1 MKLKPAKLANK
12 SKPWNWVKILFVSAD
27 VAECSEQN
35 DVCQQGNCVEKS
47 GDYHCNCYFGFAG
60 RKCDKGEPLLK
71 KKTIFSYAMK
81 WKHRSVVSMV
91 CH

>member
-1 MKLKPAKLANK
+1 MKL
-12 SKPWNWVKILFVSAD
+12 SKNLVSAD

-60 RKCDKGEPLLK
+60 RKCDKGEPLLRK
-71 KKTIFSYAMK
+71 KKQFSVML
-81 WKHRSVVSMV
+81 WSGSIGL
-91 CH
+91 

>member
-35 DVCQQGNCVEKS
+35 DVCLQGNCVEKS
-47 GDYHCNCYFGFAG
+47 GDYHCNCYSGVAG
-60 RKCDKGEPLLK
+60 RQCDKGEPLLRK
-71 KKTIFSYAMK
+71 KQFSVML
-81 WKHRSVVSMV
+81 WSGSIGL
-91 CH
+91 